1 MTQAPASEDRALEA
15 LAKVPVF
22 SQLDEK
28 SRRKLAKLC
37 TFKSFEAGDALYE
50 EGAMGLSLFIVTSGR
65 VEMYKSSDGKK
76 VNLGTV
82 AAGGLLGQLALID
95 EQPRAASA
103 TALERTECL
112 LLTRD
117 SFDTLVKKDPQIAWC
132 LTPDLAGRIRELQAR
147 AVAAELEEEKATAKA
162 KKAAEPA
169 KQAEAAAGD
178 DADGDDDEDEDDGTA
193 SDIESAF
200 YKMMRMQFGVIACA
214 AKGMTESARVFEKFL
229 DSMADETDLKSSED
243 WGDMMGKL
251 PDAMVTATREAMD
264 QCENVPQE
272 MVDAY
277 RKYAEDED

>member
-1 MTQAPASEDRALEA
+1 MSQAPAKEDQALAA

-37 TFKSFEAGDALYE
+37 TFKTFDAGDVLYE

-76 VNLGTV
+76 VDLGTV
-82 AAGGLLGQLALID
+82 AAGGMLGQLALID

-103 TALERTECL
+103 SALERTECL

-147 AVAAELEEEKATAKA
+147 AVAAELEQEKP
-162 KKAAEPA
+162 PA
-169 KQAEAAAGD
+169 KPKKEAAPEKEAEAAAETEEED
-178 DADGDDDEDEDDGTA
+178 DDDDEDDDIA

-200 YKMMRMQFGVIACA
+200 YKMMRMQYGVMACA

-229 DSMADETDLKSSED
+229 DSMADETDLKTSED